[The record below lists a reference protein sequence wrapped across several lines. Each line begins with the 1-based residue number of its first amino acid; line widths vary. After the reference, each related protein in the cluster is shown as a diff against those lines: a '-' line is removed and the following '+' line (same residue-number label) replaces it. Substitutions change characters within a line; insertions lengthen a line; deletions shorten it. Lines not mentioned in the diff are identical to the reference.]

1 MQVEELLNEGL
12 KREFKIKVAASDIEA
27 RLDEQLAEL
36 SQRIRLPGFRPG
48 KAPRSLLK
56 KLHGQNLM
64 GQVLEETIQ
73 STSQKAL
80 EERELRPA
88 LQPKVDIKD
97 YDEGKDLEYTL
108 EVEVIPA
115 IDAPDFSK
123 LKLER
128 LVAPVADKQIDEFVE
143 RIAGQQKNFEAAAKT
158 YKAKE
163 GDAVSIDFVGKKDG
177 EPFEGGA
184 AEDYQLELGSGAFIP
199 GFEDQLI
206 GVKAGDE
213 KVVEVTFPE
222 NYGSSELAGQAVTF
236 DVTVKEVRKPADVK
250 IDDEFAKNMGLE
262 DLAALRKA
270 ISDQIEQEH
279 NSLSRA
285 RLKRTLLDALADEHK
300 FEVPQGMVE
309 MEFEQIWNQVMQD
322 LRHQAFH
329 DEHGDTDTH
338 DHSHDE
344 MPEIEEPGDDVKN
357 EYRGIADRRVRLG
370 LLLSEVGQKNNISVG
385 QEELTRMLQQEA
397 RRYPG
402 QEQMVY
408 EFYQKNP
415 QAMAQ
420 LRAPL
425 YEDKVVDFILELA
438 EVKDKNVSIDDLRK
452 AVEEDDELPEIKPT
466 VKKKAAKKP
475 AAKKAE
481 AEADVAEAKA
491 PAKKAAPKK
500 AAAKD
505 GAAKKAA
512 PKKAAAKDTAA
523 KKPAA
528 KKASAKKPAAKKP
541 AAKKP
546 AAKKPA
552 AGKE

>member
-1 MQVEELLNEGL
+1 MARRGSNRETDRIMQVEELLNEGL
-12 KREFKIKVAASDIEA
+12 KREFKIKVDASDIEA

-36 SQRIRLPGFRPG
+36 SQRIRMPGFRPG

-88 LQPKVDIKD
+88 MQPKVDIKD
-97 YDEGKDLEYTL
+97 YDDGKDLEYTL

-128 LVAPVADKQIDEFVE
+128 LVAQVEDNQIDEFVE
-143 RIAGQQKNFEAAAKT
+143 RLASQQKNFEAAAKT

-163 GDAVSIDFVGKKDG
+163 GDAVVIDFLGKKDG

-199 GFEDQLI
+199 GFEDQLT

-213 KVVEVTFPE
+213 KVVSVTFPE
-222 NYGSSELAGQAVTF
+222 NYGSSDLAGQDVTF

-250 IDDEFAKNMGLE
+250 IDDEFAKNLGLE

-279 NSLSRA
+279 SSLSRA
-285 RLKRTLLDALADEHK
+285 RLKRSLLDALAEEHK
-300 FEVPQGMVE
+300 FEVPQGMVD

-338 DHSHDE
+338 DHNPEE
-344 MPEIEEPGDDVKN
+344 MPEIEEPGEDIKD

-370 LLLSEVGQKNNISVG
+370 LLLSEVGQKNNVSVG

-438 EVKDKNVSIDDLRK
+438 EVKDKKVSIDDLRK

-466 VKKKAAKKP
+466 VQKKAAPKKAAPKKTASQKEATKKEPTKKEVEEKPAAKKP
-475 AAKKAE
+475 AAKK
-481 AEADVAEAKA
+481 
-491 PAKKAAPKK
+491 
-500 AAAKD
+500 
-505 GAAKKAA
+505 
-512 PKKAAAKDTAA
+512 T
-523 KKPAA
+523 
-528 KKASAKKPAAKKP
+528 AAKKP

-546 AAKKPA
+546 AAKKAPA
-552 AGKE
+552 KKATTAKE